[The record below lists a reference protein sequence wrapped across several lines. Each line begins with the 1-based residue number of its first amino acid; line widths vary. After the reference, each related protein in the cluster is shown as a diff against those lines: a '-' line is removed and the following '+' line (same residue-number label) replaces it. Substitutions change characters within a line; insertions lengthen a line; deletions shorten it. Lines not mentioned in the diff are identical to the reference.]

1 MPSVKTEA
9 TLQQNET
16 QEKNIYLIEIMT
28 SKAIKL
34 RAKKVGLPPGSL
46 IPGDKKTDKIQITVF
61 DYNATQLIE
70 KQDVSLQEC
79 LKCLETPSITW
90 INICGIDDIQTIE
103 LVGRRF
109 GLHPLLLEDI
119 MSSGQRSK
127 LDDYKDT
134 IYIVAKMLNYNED
147 KQQVEDEQ
155 MSLVLGKNF
164 LISFLEFKNNI
175 FAPVYERLRP
185 NNSRIRQKGAD
196 YLCYTLIDCLV
207 DNYFL
212 ILEKVDGKLEN
223 LEEELIKSPT
233 PKTLQKIQRTKR
245 EITLLRKSIWPMR
258 EVISNFRRIETP
270 LIQDST
276 KLYIHDVYD
285 HTIQAIDAIE
295 SFRDIAAGML
305 DIYLSNISQRMNEI
319 MKVLTVVSTIFVPLT
334 FIASIYG
341 MNFDHIPELHWHY
354 GYYEVLGLM
363 VIVTIGMLYYF
374 KRKGWIFKV

>member
-1 MPSVKTEA
+1 
-9 TLQQNET
+9 
-16 QEKNIYLIEIMT
+16 MT
-28 SKAIKL
+28 SKIIKA
-34 RAKKVGLPPGSL
+34 RARKAGLPPGIL
-46 IPGDKKTDKIQITVF
+46 IAPSERKTDKIQVTVF
-61 DYNATQLIE
+61 DFNAE
-70 KQDVSLQEC
+70 KLVEHQNASLQ
-79 LKCLETPSITW
+79 KCLQALQSSAVTW

-103 LVGRRF
+103 LIGRRF

-134 IYIVAKMLNYNED
+134 LYIVVKMLTYNEE
-147 KQQVEDEQ
+147 KQQVDDEQ
-155 MSLVLGKNF
+155 VSLVLGNNF
-164 LISFLEFKNNI
+164 LISFLESKNNI
-175 FAPVYERLRP
+175 FSPIYDRLRP
-185 NNSRIRQKGAD
+185 QNSRIRQKGAD

-212 ILEKVDGKLEN
+212 ILEKVDGKMER
-223 LEEELIKSPT
+223 LEEELIKLPT

-245 EITLLRKSIWPMR
+245 EITLLRKSVWPMR

-319 MKVLTVVSTIFVPLT
+319 MKVLTVITTIFVPLT

-341 MNFDHIPELHWHY
+341 MNFDNIPELHWQY
-354 GYYEVLGLM
+354 GYYWVLSIMAL
-363 VIVTIGMLYYF
+363 VTLGMLFYF
-374 KRKGWIFKV
+374 RRKDWI